1 VFEIRVRSAVV
12 AFLGG
17 GQVSGGGK
25 CFYIPT
31 ARSWRGRRE
40 TVGPSTRPQ
49 IHGVRPCV
57 RSLAAAAAAAA
68 DVNFRRKRTGC
79 WRCIYYNA
87 REREALSIGRVSVS
101 R

>member
-1 VFEIRVRSAVV
+1 
-12 AFLGG
+12 
-17 GQVSGGGK
+17 VSGGGK

-31 ARSWRGRRE
+31 ARRWRGRRE

-57 RSLAAAAAAAA
+57 RSLAAAAA